1 MSFANGLSSGSTCI
15 TIFSFLKFLEFPHL
29 SSIKYFYFR
38 FPLLTT
44 SMSQIVIFIDFNLRS
59 CCIDTRQGYQISC
72 WFFHIQK
79 LILLWSWSQF
89 MMLILSI
96 VGQLLSNLMGYFNC
110 KFSIQIEF
118 LYQREC
124 EILRRVLRV
133 IDIPFKTIFQTDIV
147 NFDIQLKNLQAFLL
161 FRPMN
166 SMMTDSFFYSIDN
179 LCLERSKQSILRQ
192 K

>member
-1 MSFANGLSSGSTCI
+1 
-15 TIFSFLKFLEFPHL
+15 
-29 SSIKYFYFR
+29 
-38 FPLLTT
+38 
-44 SMSQIVIFIDFNLRS
+44 
-59 CCIDTRQGYQISC
+59 
-72 WFFHIQK
+72 
-79 LILLWSWSQF
+79 
-89 MMLILSI
+89 
-96 VGQLLSNLMGYFNC
+96 MGYFNC

-118 LYQREC
+118 LNQREC

-166 SMMTDSFFYSIDN
+166 SMMTDGFFYRIDN